1 MKRIL
6 FLILAASLLFA
17 CAPKQPKTMEQQAE
31 EARSEAFANADSPT
45 ALGPNT
51 PMVRNDPSFL
61 DEHGEDILWLLIDG
75 ALLSTG
81 NRDTTGMSLDDFKDK

>member
-6 FLILAASLLFA
+6 VFILAVVLLCA

-31 EARSEAFANADSPT
+31 EARAEAYGNTDSP
-45 ALGPNT
+45 N
-51 PMVRNDPSFL
+51 SFI

-81 NRDTTGMSLDDFKDK
+81 NNDTTGTGLNDFTDK

>member
-31 EARSEAFANADSPT
+31 EARAEAYKKSDEKAESGEKQEDPGKPKRERKTS
-45 ALGPNT
+45 LG
-51 PMVRNDPSFL
+51 
-61 DEHGEDILWLLIDG
+61 DILTII
-75 ALLSTG
+75 SY
-81 NRDTTGMSLDDFKDK
+81 

>member
-1 MKRIL
+1 MKR
-6 FLILAASLLFA
+6 FLLIVLAVSLLCA

-31 EARSEAFANADSPT
+31 EARAEAHANTDSP
-45 ALGPNT
+45 N
-51 PMVRNDPSFL
+51 SFI